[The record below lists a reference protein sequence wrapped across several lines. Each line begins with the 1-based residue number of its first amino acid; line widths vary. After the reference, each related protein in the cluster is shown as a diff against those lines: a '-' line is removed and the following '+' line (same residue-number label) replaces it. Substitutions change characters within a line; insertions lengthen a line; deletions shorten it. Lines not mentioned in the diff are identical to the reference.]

1 MTNAVATEVACDWLK
16 KPAFAVVLSVEL
28 IVSTVRIVNIQL
40 LMSNSIPRK
49 SESVSKRLLALFDC
63 FNW

>member
-1 MTNAVATEVACDWLK
+1 MTDAVTTDETLDWPEKPVVA
-16 KPAFAVVLSVEL
+16 AFFAVEL

-49 SESVSKRLLALFDC
+49 SENASKRLLAEFGQ